1 MAKSLQTICYRTD
14 SEMRFRLS
22 FLTIGWLIAN
32 CCSCMSFKIVSSAPG
47 ENILEEI
54 AFCPNV
60 EEDQG
65 ILKPAEPRDEFEKD
79 STQIFCLIKVRVV
92 SKSLTLRWKWY
103 SPEKKLWKDTGDVV
117 VDSGNKSIDSVSA
130 YDRINPE
137 KDELAQG
144 EWTVAV
150 FINGHLAGR
159 RIFMVI

>member
-1 MAKSLQTICYRTD
+1 
-14 SEMRFRLS
+14 MRIRLS
-22 FLTIGWLIAN
+22 FLTIGWLISN

-47 ENILEEI
+47 ENILENLE
-54 AFCPNV
+54 FCPSV

-65 ILKPAEPRDEFEKD
+65 ILKPVEPRDEFEKD

-103 SPEKKLWKDTGDVV
+103 SPEKKLWKDTGEVV
-117 VDSGNKSIDSVSA
+117 VYSGNKSIDFVSA

-144 EWTVAV
+144 VWTVAV

-159 RIFMVI
+159 RIFKVS